1 MPTVTIKPSCRSFE
15 SDGNETL
22 LEAAL
27 RAGLALDYGC
37 SNGNCGLCKAKVTRG
52 ETESVSYHDYV
63 MPTAEKSAGYVL
75 MCSYAARSDVEL
87 EAHEAGNASEIPWQ
101 SIVTKVKKVNRIT
114 DSVTLLNLQ
123 TPRTDRLRFLAGQSA
138 TLTLPDDSKVDLPIA
153 SCPCDDR
160 HLQFHIQHQQ
170 DENNL
175 SSVFAGKNVRVE
187 GPAGDFLL
195 DESSNRPLVFFA
207 CDTGF
212 APVKSLVEHALS
224 LNSDWEI
231 KLNWFADNQTGHY
244 MNNLMRA
251 WDDAFDNFHYHA
263 ISMNTEND
271 DIDRN
276 TLMNVFD
283 GQSEIHNND
292 VYAAGPLK
300 FVTVMKELLAQYNVP
315 QSQQKLQSIGW
326 SQREFT

>member
-22 LEAAL
+22 LESAL

-37 SNGNCGLCKAKVTRG
+37 SNGNCGLCKAKVVRG
-52 ETESVSYHDYV
+52 ETEFVRYHDYV
-63 MPTAEKSAGYVL
+63 MPAVEKSAGYVL
-75 MCSYAARSDVEL
+75 MCSCVARSNVEL
-87 EAHEAGNASEIPWQ
+87 EAHEAGSSSEIPWQ
-101 SIVTKVKKVNRIT
+101 SILTKVKKVNQIT
-114 DSVTLLNLQ
+114 DTVTLLSLQ
-123 TPRTDRLRFLAGQSA
+123 TPRTNRLRFLAGQNA
-138 TLTLPDDSKVDLPIA
+138 TLTLPDDTKIDLPIA

-160 HLQFHIQHQQ
+160 HLQFHIQHG
-170 DENNL
+170 ENANDL
-175 SSVFAGKNVRVE
+175 DSVSVGKNIQVE

-195 DESSNRPLVFFA
+195 DESSKRPLICFA

-212 APVKSLVEHALS
+212 APIKSLVEHALS

-231 KLNWFADNQTGHY
+231 SLYWFASNQTGHY

-263 ISMNTEND
+263 IGMNTGNN

-276 TLMNVFD
+276 VLENVFD
-283 GQSEIHNND
+283 GQSEIQNCD
-292 VYAAGPLK
+292 IYTAGPMK
-300 FVTVMKELLAQYNVP
+300 FVTVMEELLAQYKVP
-315 QSQQKLQSIGW
+315 QSQQKLQTIG
-326 SQREFT
+326 